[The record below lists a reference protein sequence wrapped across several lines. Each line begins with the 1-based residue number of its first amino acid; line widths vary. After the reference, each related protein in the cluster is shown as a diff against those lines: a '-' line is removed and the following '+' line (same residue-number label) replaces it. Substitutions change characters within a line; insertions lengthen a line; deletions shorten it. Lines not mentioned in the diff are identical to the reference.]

1 MFVYVK
7 QRIQESIKAAKGKE
21 QLAQPSCARDKCLF
35 PLKGY
40 QPLPPKNNEGK
51 KSFFPFVPFFVY
63 LKQDPFLGE
72 GWYPFKGNKHLSRIS
87 SWFYVFKQEIKGKI
101 LMAWQEACEPFIF
114 VFLSMHRIGKS
125 ILFKINDF
133 NTMWFFHLLLCT
145 AQWVHIGYFF
155 GTDLYFKKS
164 NVCIGLC
171 LGQHLKQP
179 NPAKVWKD

>member
-1 MFVYVK
+1 MLVSLERIPTFTTKEQWRKEKLFSFRTLLCIPKTRPFFRWRLVSFQGK
-7 QRIQESIKAAKGKE
+7 QAPIPYIFLVLRIQTRNK
-21 QLAQPSCARDKCLF
+21 R
-35 PLKGY
+35 
-40 QPLPPKNNEGK
+40 KNTNGLTR
-51 KSFFPFVPFFVY
+51 SM
-63 LKQDPFLGE
+63 
-72 GWYPFKGNKHLSRIS
+72 RT
-87 SWFYVFKQEIKGKI
+87 FYFCI
-101 LMAWQEACEPFIF
+101 P
-114 VFLSMHRIGKS
+114 SMHRIGKS